1 MNKKTVSFVLAMA
14 LSIGLGFSS
23 ASSVF
28 AADDWSGAMATQT
41 LPEYTVSASSSSS
54 GIGAQASS
62 NQAVYKLSMVFHYLA
77 GILTSTMDSNRNITL
92 MSMNQP
98 KAMLAYDKEIGKWT
112 VANMNVDGTDWSEIT
127 KTEVSQEV
135 LDQFGAA
142 FPEIKEK
149 DPEKLKQMAQL
160 YQFLLNAG
168 VPKASLT
175 VSSKTGNGEAN
186 INEQKIAA
194 WFDKAVDALKSGVNY
209 SINLNFTAA
218 GGSTCTVSQN
228 GKPQVTFSSDYTTDA
243 SGKRSALI
251 VETYKY
257 DEGGI
262 NDGLLDVVYRL
273 NFETKAQDDGSIKVE
288 AKYTAEIYNN
298 YLQAST
304 TISMGKD
311 SFAQLSAGT
320 LSLSSALAKAKDGKD
335 GFKVTLT
342 TEFNKDGS
350 IRKTTD
356 GEGNYTIY
364 SGATKTTYN
373 KEGTITGKTVDL
385 GNGFTMSESYG
396 KNSTVTSRTYVR
408 FGRVLYT
415 ESFSETSTSDPLLSN
430 PASALAAAQKA
441 DQVYN
446 EYCSILAAG
455 GSNVKDKL
463 AAWRNANPNIKDVA
477 VYGSTLA
484 KMDVNALK
492 MLFNL
497 KDGANDQAYLD
508 FKAKLLAMDNGV
520 SQVAS
525 VSFETIA
532 ATTATT
538 SIHAATF
545 GTTTGKGKDGVGIV
559 TTVCDRGMA
568 FQKFERITLVAAQ
581 NALVTVHWDPAVDG
595 TLAGP
600 KLSDAEIEKLFGL
613 PEGSVKDGK
622 YIDPETGEE
631 VAVFDKEKG
640 YVNPKDKNQTFKDG
654 YLTIVDE
661 NGNTTKYAVV
671 KDAEVSILA
680 GEGENGTNNF
690 ESAKGEL
697 ILVDVSEID
706 TNKLPKAGER
716 VMFMGDVRADVN
728 GNVTMAVNT
737 KYATE
742 FGDGMVVG
750 DAEIDSV
757 KAEIAAGLSSN
768 LEWVKNNT
776 AQNQQL
782 FAQQGVSG
790 AGWQVQW
797 NTLVEAAG
805 YTNPEKDQQIIEQ
818 LKKMKEGQ
826 IQATF

>member
-14 LSIGLGFSS
+14 LSIGLGFGS
-23 ASSVF
+23 ASSVL
-28 AADDWSGAMATQT
+28 ATEDWSGAMATQT

-54 GIGAQASS
+54 GIGAQASA

-77 GILTSTMDSNRNITL
+77 GIMTSTMDSNRNITL

-98 KAMLAYDKEIGKWT
+98 KAMLAYDKEAGKWT
-112 VANMNVDGTDWSEIT
+112 VANMNVDGTDWDEIT

-135 LDQFGAA
+135 LNKFSAA
-142 FPEIKEK
+142 FPGKTADEI
-149 DPEKLKQMAQL
+149 KQMAQL

-168 VPKASLT
+168 VPEASMT

-186 INEQKIAA
+186 IDEQKVAA
-194 WFDKAVDALKSGVNY
+194 WFEKAVDALESGVNY

-218 GGSTCTVSQN
+218 GGSTCTVSEN

-243 SGKRSALI
+243 GGKRSALI

-257 DEGGI
+257 NEGGV

-273 NFETKAQDDGSIKVE
+273 NFETKTQDDGSIKVE
-288 AKYTAEIYNN
+288 AKYTAEVYNN

-311 SFAQLSAGT
+311 SFSQLSNGT
-320 LSLSSALAKAKDGKD
+320 LSLSSAMAKAKDGKE

-350 IRKTTD
+350 VRKTTD
-356 GEGNYTIY
+356 GEGNYTLY
-364 SGATKTTYN
+364 SGAAKTTYN

-446 EYCSILAAG
+446 DYCKILDEG
-455 GSNVKDKL
+455 GTNVKDKL

-484 KMDVNALK
+484 KMEVDALK

-497 KDGANDQAYLD
+497 NSTNNNDYLA

-538 SIHAATF
+538 SVHAATF
-545 GTTTGKGKDGVGIV
+545 GSSTKAGKDGVGII

-568 FQKFERITLVAAQ
+568 FQKFERITLIAAES
-581 NALVTVHWDPAVDG
+581 ALVTIKWDPAVDG

-622 YIDPETGEE
+622 YTDPETGEKIS
-631 VAVFDKEKG
+631 VFDKEKG
-640 YVNPKDKNQTFKDG
+640 YVNPKDKNQSFKDG
-654 YLTIVDE
+654 YLTVVDE
-661 NGNTTKYAVV
+661 EGNTTKYAVV
-671 KDAEVSILA
+671 KDAEVSVLA
-680 GEGENGTNNF
+680 GEGENGTNKF
-690 ESAKGEL
+690 ESANGEL

-706 TNKLPKAGER
+706 TDKLPKAGER
-716 VMFMGDVRADVN
+716 VMFMGDVRADIN

-782 FAQQGVSG
+782 FTQQGVAG
-790 AGWQVQW
+790 AGWQAQW
-797 NTLVEAAG
+797 NTLVETAG
-805 YTNPEKDQQIIEQ
+805 YTTPEKDQQIIEQ
-818 LKKMKEGQ
+818 LKKMKEGRVE
-826 IQATF
+826 AAF